1 MEKIEVSAEQ
11 EALAITI
18 EQKKENENTNL
29 NSRKTVPRKRDRSK
43 EEIGSL
49 QEKTDTVRI
58 LIEDELNV
66 SLYKYS

>member
-1 MEKIEVSAEQ
+1 MSAEQ

-18 EQKKENENTNL
+18 EQKKESENTNL
-29 NSRKTVPRKRDRSK
+29 NSRKTVSRKRDRSK

-66 SLYKYS
+66 SLYKHS